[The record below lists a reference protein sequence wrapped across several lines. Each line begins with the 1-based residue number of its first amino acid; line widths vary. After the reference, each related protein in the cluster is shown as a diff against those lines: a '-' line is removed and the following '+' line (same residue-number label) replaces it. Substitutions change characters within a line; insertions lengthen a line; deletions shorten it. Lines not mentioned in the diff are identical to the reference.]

1 MSETQR
7 KLSETFNELVQL
19 KEKQEY
25 EKIERSSLMAA
36 FDHERQIADDQLEL
50 LKKEKIDDLIKI
62 ETFSNENN
70 LLQDSIIVR
79 DEQIQYLQEVQNEN
93 FVEAEEILKTELN
106 QSKLDNSKLVKA
118 LKKARDHIINQDSL
132 IKELKETLQ
141 TSELRKSEL
150 LKSKDE
156 ELQFLKESFERERI
170 AMNRVLVDLGSKIQK
185 SNL

>member
-1 MSETQR
+1 M
-7 KLSETFNELVQL
+7 
-19 KEKQEY
+19 
-25 EKIERSSLMAA
+25 
-36 FDHERQIADDQLEL
+36 
-50 LKKEKIDDLIKI
+50 
-62 ETFSNENN
+62 
-70 LLQDSIIVR
+70 
-79 DEQIQYLQEVQNEN
+79 
-93 FVEAEEILKTELN
+93 
-106 QSKLDNSKLVKA
+106 DNSKLVKA

-170 AMNRVLVDLGSKIQK
+170 AINRVLVDLGSKIQK